1 MWKKI
6 DISKVLIQCNKDSCY
21 EHITVGVNIYLYR
34 CVFLLGTECA
44 VCLWMWVY
52 LYVCVCVRS
61 NHTTSKKPHYLSE
74 LSKLIKCTH
83 PPPPPFLP
91 GGGGLPWLPTKFSK
105 GERGLTGSQF
115 LEGVAGKEGV
125 TFFGGGRGGGDLNH
139 KI

>member
-44 VCLWMWVY
+44 VCLWVWVY

-74 LSKLIKCTH
+74 LVFEGSGVFERVGLIPQCT
-83 PPPPPFLP
+83 L
-91 GGGGLPWLPTKFSK
+91 
-105 GERGLTGSQF
+105 
-115 LEGVAGKEGV
+115 
-125 TFFGGGRGGGDLNH
+125 
-139 KI
+139 

>member
-44 VCLWMWVY
+44 VCLWVWVY

-83 PPPPPFLP
+83 PPPTPIS
-91 GGGGLPWLPTKFSK
+91 T
-105 GERGLTGSQF
+105 RGW
-115 LEGVAGKEGV
+115 GVALASNQIFKRGAGLDRISIFRGGCWKRGGN
-125 TFFGGGRGGGDLNH
+125 FFRGWKGRGGS
-139 KI
+139 